1 MNNHNHNNTEVISQ
15 FVFAMPIVM
24 ALGFY
29 IFAVILSGRRYIKQW
44 PKYRI
49 AFWFLGILCATAA
62 VIGPLAE
69 RAHDNFAAHMVSHLL
84 LGMLA
89 PLLMVFAAPM
99 TLILR
104 TLRVTHARRLY
115 RLLRSLPVRILSHPI
130 FALTINV
137 GGLWILYTTNL
148 FMVMQQNMFLH
159 ILIHTHVF
167 IAGYLFTMS
176 IIYIDPIPHRTSFYF
191 RAIILLVAL
200 STHGI
205 LSKYI
210 YAHPPNGVSTA
221 QAETGGMLMY
231 YGGDAIEAV
240 LIITLCYQWFK
251 ATRPRISGINP
262 STQPSLN
269 TDITL

>member
-1 MNNHNHNNTEVISQ
+1 MNNHSHDTAGVISQ
-15 FVFAMPIVM
+15 FIFALPLVM

-29 IFAVILSGRRYIKQW
+29 VFAVILTGRRYKKQW
-44 PKYRI
+44 PIYRI
-49 AFWFLGILCATAA
+49 AFWILGILCATAA

-69 RAHDNFAAHMVSHLL
+69 RAYDNFTAHMVSHLL

-89 PLLMVFAAPM
+89 PLFLVFAAPM

-104 TLRVTHARRLY
+104 TLHVTHARRLY
-115 RLLRSLPVRILSHPI
+115 RILKSWPIRILSHPV

-137 GGLWILYTTNL
+137 GGLWLLYTTNL
-148 FMVMQQNMFLH
+148 FMMMQQNIFLH
-159 ILIHTHVF
+159 ILIHAHVF

-191 RAIILLVAL
+191 RAIVLLVAL
-200 STHGI
+200 TTHGI

-210 YAHPPNGVSTA
+210 YAHPPNGVSTV
-221 QAETGGMLMY
+221 QAETGGMIMY

-240 LIITLCYQWFK
+240 LIFILFYQWFK
-251 ATRPRISGINP
+251 ATRPRVSGAP
-262 STQPSLN
+262 SKQP
-269 TDITL
+269 ITL